1 MSQTSSPRSNLCF
14 LPPVELVWTSSLF
27 RFLSLFFRFL
37 SLFFLSFCF
46 FPRKTAREL
55 CCTRPGH
62 LTMIDYDYDFNSYNE
77 NYITITIL
85 TFYERKNTYH
95 ASFEIIVQIR
105 TKCDISKPLFL
116 FLNNGISTIFMSTSR
131 AGRRI
136 FLNFKSFLR
145 LKSLG
150 FSKKKRKRREE
161 KRREKRGKLGGTP
174 KDHQK
179 DVRLWPRSW
188 KLKRRKDL

>member
-1 MSQTSSPRSNLCF
+1 
-14 LPPVELVWTSSLF
+14 
-27 RFLSLFFRFL
+27 
-37 SLFFLSFCF
+37 
-46 FPRKTAREL
+46 
-55 CCTRPGH
+55 
-62 LTMIDYDYDFNSYNE
+62 MIDYDYDFNSYNE
-77 NYITITIL
+77 NYVTITIL

-116 FLNNGISTIFMSTSR
+116 FLNNGIGTIFMFYFTSR
-131 AGRRI
+131 KKNISELQIIPALEIIGI
-136 FLNFKSFLR
+136 F
-145 LKSLG
+145 
-150 FSKKKRKRREE
+150 KKKRKRREE

>member
-1 MSQTSSPRSNLCF
+1 MLVEVSQTSSPRSNLCF
-14 LPPVELVWTSSLF
+14 LPPVELVWTSSL
-27 RFLSLFFRFL
+27 FRFL

-85 TFYERKNTYH
+85 TFYQRKNTYH

-116 FLNNGISTIFMSTSR
+116 FLNNGIGTIFMSTSR

-174 KDHQK
+174 KDYQK

>member
-14 LPPVELVWTSSLF
+14 LPPVELVWTSSL
-27 RFLSLFFRFL
+27 FRFL

-85 TFYERKNTYH
+85 TFYQRKNTYH

-105 TKCDISKPLFL
+105 TKYDISKPLFL
-116 FLNNGISTIFMSTSR
+116 FLNNGIGTIFMSTSR

-174 KDHQK
+174 KDYQK